1 MLYFALA
8 YIFKGAEWGRRRGEQ
23 RAAKVIF
30 SWEITGVPGRG
41 RCDVL
46 RLHGAAAPGTRHPA
60 PAQPGR
66 PDPGSAPVGA
76 AARQSWVQLRPA
88 RVRFGA
94 ILFFLV
100 SLVQT
105 VSLGSACK

>member
-1 MLYFALA
+1 M
-8 YIFKGAEWGRRRGEQ
+8 GTEGGEQ

-30 SWEITGVPGRG
+30 SWEITGVPGRE

-46 RLHGAAAPGTRHPA
+46 RLHGAATPGTRHPDPA

-66 PDPGSAPVGA
+66 PDPGSAPTGA
-76 AARQSWVQLRPA
+76 AAGQSWVQLRPPCIG
-88 RVRFGA
+88 FGA